1 MSFNASL
8 GCVANVLGLIQ
19 SRVNTP
25 DSSSY
30 VIYVT
35 DKDIMLTS
43 SLNELFADDGSLGNL
58 SYVTPVVMDFNNG
71 RNIYPFT
78 WIADEKR
85 KFTLKSGP
93 GVEVIAIARDE
104 GYDFKH
110 KGFVVILSSA
120 RIVKS

>member
-30 VIYVT
+30 VIFAT
-35 DKDIMLTS
+35 DGDFMLTR

-78 WIADEKR
+78 WIADEGR
-85 KFTLKSGP
+85 KFTLNDGSD
-93 GVEVIAIARDE
+93 VEVIAIARNE
-104 GYDFKH
+104 GYDFKYE
-110 KGFVVILSSA
+110 GCVVILSSA